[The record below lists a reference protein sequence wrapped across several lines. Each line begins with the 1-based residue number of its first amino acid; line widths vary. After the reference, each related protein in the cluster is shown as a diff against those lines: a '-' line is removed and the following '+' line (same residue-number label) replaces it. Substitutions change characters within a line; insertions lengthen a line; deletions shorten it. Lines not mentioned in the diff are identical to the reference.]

1 MVFAI
6 LNYGGYRSMLFTEET
21 TIGDEGIAVVA
32 GDATMEKTMDNE
44 TDETIE
50 IIEAADTTKY
60 ELREVSMGSDE
71 F

>member
-6 LNYGGYRSMLFTEET
+6 INYGGYRSMLFTEET
-21 TIGDEGIAVVA
+21 TISEDSISGAVDE
-32 GDATMEKTMDNE
+32 ATMGEEESE
-44 TDETIE
+44 TIETIE

-60 ELREVSMGSDE
+60 E